1 MDLNLLRVLDVLLQE
16 NSVTT
21 AAERLGTS
29 APAVSRSLA
38 RLRRL
43 TGDPLLV
50 RAGQGL
56 VPTPRAT
63 EIGESLRSVL
73 AQADDLLRPGVQFD
87 PSALRRTF
95 SVQASE
101 LFLTGLAVPLLGR
114 LRRDAP
120 GTNVVFAP
128 EALEGTSALR
138 HGDVDVELGVLGHL
152 DPETRHQPL
161 VRTRLVGVARE
172 GNPLFEAPI
181 DVGRF
186 AAADHI
192 GISRRGRQRGPIDE
206 ALAALGL
213 RRRVAVV
220 VPTHTS
226 AMLVARSTDLIAL
239 TTADWSATTT
249 ADLGLRTFPIP
260 VDLPQIDIGIAWH
273 PRNHDDPAHRWFRRH
288 LSSIL
293 IESHP
298 TARTD
303 LV

>member
-56 VPTPRAT
+56 VPTPRAA
-63 EIGESLRSVL
+63 EIRESLGSVL
-73 AQADDLLRPGVQFD
+73 GQADELLRPGVQFD
-87 PSALRRTF
+87 PAGLRRTF
-95 SVQASE
+95 TVQASD
-101 LFLTGLAVPLLGR
+101 LFVTGLAVPLLDSLAR
-114 LRRDAP
+114 QAP

-161 VRTRLVGVARE
+161 FQTRLVGVARAA
-172 GNPLFEAPI
+172 NPLFDAPI
-181 DVGRF
+181 DIDRF

-206 ALAALGL
+206 ALAAVGL

-220 VPTHTS
+220 VPSHTS
-226 AMLVARSTDLIAL
+226 AMLVARSTDFIAL
-239 TTADWSATTT
+239 TTADWPSTTT
-249 ADLGLRTFPIP
+249 DLELRTFDIPLVLPP
-260 VDLPQIDIGIAWH
+260 VDVGIAWH

-288 LSSIL
+288 LTSTLMASQ
-293 IESHP
+293 P
-298 TARTD
+298 TA
-303 LV
+303 